1 MEKILQ
7 IINTV
12 LDNRNK
18 LIIKDI
24 SNSSDLRNDCGL
36 DSLDL
41 AELTVRIEAE
51 YDVDIFEDGLITTVG
66 EILNK
71 LNESVKI
78 NEEPFSGLPVMAYY
92 LCLKNVCKTK
102 VILDGSGLDESLSG
116 YSKYFNKRLGELKE
130 EWDKLVGEYESTK
143 LIYETTYTFQ
153 PILGEVYHIYRSK
166 DGKSFLNLINPNEW
180 NREHLGS
187 YKLNTNGTWE
197 KIDYGDT

>member
-12 LDNRNK
+12 LENRNK
-18 LIIKDI
+18 LTIKDI

-71 LNESVKI
+71 LNE
-78 NEEPFSGLPVMAYY
+78 
-92 LCLKNVCKTK
+92 
-102 VILDGSGLDESLSG
+102 
-116 YSKYFNKRLGELKE
+116 
-130 EWDKLVGEYESTK
+130 
-143 LIYETTYTFQ
+143 
-153 PILGEVYHIYRSK
+153 
-166 DGKSFLNLINPNEW
+166 
-180 NREHLGS
+180 
-187 YKLNTNGTWE
+187 
-197 KIDYGDT
+197 